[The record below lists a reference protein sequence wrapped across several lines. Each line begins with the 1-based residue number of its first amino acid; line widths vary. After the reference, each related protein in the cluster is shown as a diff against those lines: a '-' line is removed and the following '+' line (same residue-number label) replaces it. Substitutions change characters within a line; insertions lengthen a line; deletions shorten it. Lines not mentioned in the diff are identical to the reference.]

1 VKRLI
6 LLLAALPVMAA
17 RPDFSALDRFLEEAC
32 APLRN
37 PLPPAGII
45 DPAMAADAAKPRSG
59 CAVLLVRDGRI
70 IHRKSVA
77 GFDPAEYVT
86 IASAT
91 KWMTAALLMTFV
103 DEGRLSLDDPAAKFF
118 PELTGDAAKITIR
131 QMFSHTSGLPPSG
144 RNHKCVV
151 NGELGSAECAKQ
163 VLAQP
168 LAGPPGAV
176 FAYGANS
183 MNVAGRVM
191 EIVGGKP
198 IAELFADR
206 LAKPLGVRTH
216 LAYPKREQP
225 QIAAGMSSNAEDYAK
240 FLAMILARGK
250 ANGRRILSEKAIAE
264 MERDQTR
271 GARILF
277 TPYVRVE
284 GMDPDT
290 RYGIG
295 VWLEEK
301 DPGGA
306 GVIIGSQ
313 GAWGWSPWVDR
324 AHNVAGVF
332 ATVSRFGEIT
342 PAYTRVKEL
351 VREALPPARPEF
363 ARIDRYLDDAC
374 AKLQKPPLAATAG
387 RIDKKMAA
395 DVAAAPGGCAAA
407 ILREGKEVHR
417 HVAAGFDPARP
428 IPIASASK
436 WMMGAL
442 LMASVD
448 RGEVALD
455 DTVAKYFAQAP
466 AAVAG
471 ATLRQLFSHTSG
483 LPGSAGNPD
492 CAINGA
498 GTFASCAAEILQFTL
513 FAEPG
518 KVFAYGGNS
527 MNVGGR
533 ILEIA
538 AKRPLA
544 DLFDERLVKPLGL
557 ASTAL
562 AYSRR
567 DHPRVEAGV
576 QSTLDD
582 YLRFLEMLLA
592 NGRFRGRRVL
602 SARAVEEIER
612 DQTRGAKIAFS
623 PWVQIKGVESRSA
636 EFRYGL
642 GAWLER
648 QAPDGR
654 GLEISSPGAWG
665 FCPWIDRERGIAAL
679 LATVHSFA
687 EVAPLYQGLQRRVR
701 AQFPPRRA
709 NS

>member
-1 VKRLI
+1 MNLLVP
-6 LLLAALPVMAA
+6 LLAALPLLAA
-17 RPDFSALDRFLEEAC
+17 RPDFSALDRYLEEAC
-32 APLRN
+32 APIRN
-37 PLPPAGII
+37 PQPPANVV
-45 DPAMAADAAKPRSG
+45 DPRMAADAAKPRRG
-59 CAVLLVRDGRI
+59 CAVLIVRDGKV

-103 DEGRLSLDDPAAKFF
+103 DEGKLSLDDPAAKFF
-118 PELTGDAAKITIR
+118 PELTGEAAKITLR
-131 QMFSHTSGLPPSG
+131 QMFSHTSGLPPSA

-151 NGELGSAECAKQ
+151 NGDLGPAECAKQ
-163 VLAQP
+163 VLALP
-168 LAGPPGAV
+168 LAGPPGSV

-191 EIVGGKP
+191 EIAGGKP
-198 IAELFADR
+198 VAELFEDR
-206 LAKPLGVRTH
+206 IAKPLGLRTN
-216 LAYPKREQP
+216 LSYPKREQP
-225 QIAAGMSSNAEDYAK
+225 QLAAGMSANAEDYAR

-250 ANGRRILSEKAIAE
+250 SGGRRILSEKAIAE
-264 MERDQTR
+264 IERDQTR
-271 GARILF
+271 GARIAF
-277 TPYVRVE
+277 TPYTRIE
-284 GMDPDT
+284 GADPAT
-290 RYGIG
+290 RYGLG

-301 DPGGA
+301 DPDGT
-306 GVIIGSQ
+306 GVVIGSQ

-332 ATVSRFGEIT
+332 ATVSRFPEIT

-374 AKLQKPPLAATAG
+374 AKLHKPALAGTAG
-387 RIDKKMAA
+387 RIDRKMAA
-395 DVAAAPGGCAAA
+395 DVAAAPPGCAVAL
-407 ILREGKEVHR
+407 LRAGKEVHR
-417 HVAAGFDPARP
+417 HSTPGFNPALP
-428 IPIASASK
+428 VSIASASK

-442 LMASVD
+442 LMTAVD
-448 RGEVALD
+448 RGELSLD
-455 DTVAKYFAQAP
+455 DPVSKYFP
-466 AAVAG
+466 AAPGAAAQ
-471 ATLRQLFSHTSG
+471 ATLRQMFSHTSG
-483 LPGSAGNPD
+483 MPGSAGNPD
-492 CAINGA
+492 CAINGT
-498 GTFASCAAEILQFTL
+498 GTFASCAEEILKFTL

-518 KVFAYGGNS
+518 KAFAYGGNS
-527 MNVGGR
+527 MNVAGR
-533 ILEIA
+533 ILELA

-557 ASTAL
+557 TQTAL

-592 NGRFRGRRVL
+592 RGKFRGRRVL
-602 SARAVEEIER
+602 SERAVNEIER

-623 PWVQIKGVESRSA
+623 PWLQVKGVEPRSA
-636 EFRYGL
+636 QFRYGI
-642 GAWLER
+642 GAWIER
-648 QAPDGR
+648 QAADGR

-665 FCPWIDRERGIAAL
+665 FCPWIDRERGLAGV
-679 LATVHSFA
+679 LATVHTFA
-687 EVAPLYQGLQRRVR
+687 EVGPVYQTLQRRVR
-701 AQFPPRRA
+701 VQFPR
-709 NS
+709 